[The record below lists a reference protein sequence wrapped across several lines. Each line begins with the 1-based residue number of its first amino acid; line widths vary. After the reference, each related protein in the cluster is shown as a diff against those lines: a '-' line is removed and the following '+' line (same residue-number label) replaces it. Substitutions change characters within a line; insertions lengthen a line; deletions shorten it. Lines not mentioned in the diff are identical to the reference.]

1 MICEP
6 PGEPTVASSCPE
18 ALSNTSVG
26 AIELRGRLPGC
37 TRFATGSPSACGTKE
52 KSVSWLFSR
61 KPRTI
66 TRAPNTS
73 SIVVV
78 IDNALP
84 KPSTTEMCEVEV
96 FGGDK
101 SGAKAVVVPG
111 GTPGLAVPMLRSP
124 ISWARCLR

>member
-6 PGEPTVASSCPE
+6 PGDPTVATSWPE
-18 ALSNTSVG
+18 ALSNTRVG
-26 AIELRGRLPGC
+26 AIELRGRLPGS
-37 TRFATGSPSACGTKE
+37 TRLATGRPPDCGTNE

-78 IDNALP
+78 ASALP
-84 KPSTTEMCEVEV
+84 YLSTTEMCEVEV
-96 FGGDK
+96 FGGDG
-101 SGAKAVVVPG
+101 SGAKAVVGPG
-111 GTPGLAVPMLRSP
+111 GAPGLALPMLRSP
-124 ISWARCLR
+124 I